1 MASAVAG
8 QQPISASRPKE
19 TALSALLK
27 RPAILSV
34 LLVLA
39 TVALYYPV
47 HQHPFINYDDNEYVY
62 ENPQVL
68 AGLNWATIKWAFTTS
83 NAANWH
89 PATWLTHAAA
99 CQLFGSNPAG
109 HHDVNVLL
117 HALNVVLL
125 FWVLFRAT
133 GFVGRSLMVAA
144 LFALHPINVE
154 SVAWVAELKTS
165 LSTAFFLLA
174 LGAYDWYARSP
185 RSSRMAVVSV
195 TFALGLMA
203 KPQIITLP
211 FVLLLWD
218 YWPLQRMALPGA
230 GYVEPAIS
238 GQLPPETLRNLI
250 NEKRPLFVLAAG
262 SAVLTLHAQQHAR
275 IWHPLSARVGNAIL
289 SYGLYIKKAL
299 WPSDLALLYPHP
311 GSSIHWT
318 WVICSAVIL
327 SAITVF
333 VIHNRGRRYLPVG
346 WFWFLVTLVPMLGIV
361 QVGVQ
366 AMADR
371 YAYVSFLGLFIMICW
386 GVADA
391 AKRKRFLH
399 VILPIVSIVA
409 LLALALVARRQID
422 YWQAEEGLWR
432 HTLQVTDQ
440 NWVAESELGSA
451 LAMHGNVPDALPH
464 FHNALGFNPNDVNS
478 NMGLAI
484 YDLQSRNF
492 PEAIRYYQLVV
503 KQPFI
508 RKSILQQAYL
518 GLAKSYNAL
527 GDHEDSRESLRR
539 AKMAGIP

>member
-1 MASAVAG
+1 MASAVSDP
-8 QQPISASRPKE
+8 QQTSTSKPKE
-19 TALSALLK
+19 TASSALLK
-27 RPAILSV
+27 CPLILGV

-68 AGLNWATIKWAFTTS
+68 SGLNWSTIKWAFTTS

-99 CQLFGSNPAG
+99 CQLFGNNPAG

-125 FWVLFRAT
+125 FWVLLQAT
-133 GFVGRSLMVAA
+133 GFTGRSFMVAA

-165 LSTAFFLLA
+165 LSMTFFLLA
-174 LGAYDWYARSP
+174 LGAYGWHVRSP
-185 RSSRMAVVSV
+185 RSPRMAVVSV
-195 TFALGLMA
+195 AFALGLMA

-211 FVLLLWD
+211 LVLLLWD
-218 YWPLQRMALPGA
+218 YWPLQRLALPGVKA
-230 GYVEPAIS
+230 AAVK
-238 GQLPPETLRNLI
+238 GQRSPETWRNLI

-262 SAVLTLHAQQHAR
+262 SATLTLYAQQHAR
-275 IWHPLSARVGNAIL
+275 IWHPFYARVGNAIL
-289 SYGLYIKKAL
+289 SYSLYIKKAF

-311 GSSIHWT
+311 GSAIHWT
-318 WVICSAVIL
+318 WVICSAVVL
-327 SAITVF
+327 SAITIF
-333 VIHNRGRRYLPVG
+333 VIHQRGRRYMLVG

-371 YAYVSFLGLFIMICW
+371 YAYVSFVGLFIMICW
-386 GVADA
+386 GVADLA
-391 AKRKRFLH
+391 RRKRFLP
-399 VILPIVSIVA
+399 VILPIVSVTA
-409 LLALALVARRQID
+409 LLALGLVARRQIG
-422 YWQAEEGLWR
+422 YWQVEEDLWR

-440 NWVAESELGSA
+440 NWVAESELGA
-451 LAMHGNVPDALPH
+451 TLAIHGSVADALPH
-464 FHNALGFNPNDVNS
+464 FHNALAINPNDVAS

-484 YDLQSRNF
+484 YELQRSNF
-492 PEAIRYYQLVV
+492 PEAIQRYQVVV
-503 KQPFI
+503 KQSFVKP
-508 RKSILQQAYL
+508 SILRQAYL
-518 GLAKSYNAL
+518 GLAKSYNAI
-527 GDHEDSRESLRR
+527 GDHQSSREALRR
-539 AKMAGIP
+539 AKMLNTP